1 MELLE
6 KENIQINSQR
16 LNWEEAIRLSAQP
29 LLDKKKIEEGYIQ
42 AMIDKVKEHGPF
54 INIGDHLA
62 LPHARPEEGVIEKG
76 MALLKLEHPVNLLDD
91 PDRPI
96 SVFICLAASDN
107 TTHLEALMG
116 LTKVLSKKEKLQAL
130 IHATSVEEIYSLLE
144 GE

>member
-1 MELLE
+1 
-6 KENIQINSQR
+6 
-16 LNWEEAIRLSAQP
+16 
-29 LLDKKKIEEGYIQ
+29 
-42 AMIDKVKEHGPF
+42 
-54 INIGDHLA
+54 
-62 LPHARPEEGVIEKG
+62 

-107 TTHLEALMG
+107 TTHLDALME